1 MFFSRD
7 DASKL
12 IYLNSHREFVVF
24 DPYQRQADTLLIKDV
39 ATSAATEEVS
49 SAFAAMYGK
58 GEAVQMKK
66 KEGPSEV
73 LSALSKA
80 PWGTLLNGPVHVLPS
95 LSVVAVPFMD
105 SLMVKRK
112 EQS

>member
-1 MFFSRD
+1 M
-7 DASKL
+7 
-12 IYLNSHREFVVF
+12 VF
-24 DPYQRQADTLLIKDV
+24 DPYQRQEETPLIKDV
-39 ATSAATEEVS
+39 AAAAAAAPEEVS
-49 SAFAAMYGK
+49 SAFTAVYGK
-58 GEAVQMKK
+58 AEAVQIKK
-66 KEGPSEV
+66 KEGPSDL